1 MTLSRRLIITVA
13 ASVGV
18 AIVGVSLAMGF
29 LARDALIEQAEDQA
43 RLVAGLIASEANRAE
58 LTTDEI
64 DRMIVR
70 QMEAQALAIA
80 RHLENR
86 DHAEER
92 DEDALGAYFAR
103 LTADSAVDD
112 IWLLDED
119 GRPVVRA
126 VGGLSEDRP
135 SDLASAGIDSRVV
148 EALVS
153 GRRFSVTFQSIP
165 PGGWEKPLRY
175 VGVRASS
182 RESVL
187 VGTLAT
193 ETGGPGEIIG
203 IEAALDSL
211 AGREAIQA
219 IWVVNDLLDLVGMAA
234 FEGQDDPMA
243 GASLSTEDEDLATRA
258 LGIDG
263 SMSYLGDHALH
274 VAAPIL
280 DRGGVATG
288 AAVLHMERDHLDR
301 LFADHVKYGLIVAA
315 AAFAIGSIIAA
326 ISARRIVQPV
336 TALTTAAAEVDTDTL
351 SFAPETLD
359 PVAGRRDELGT
370 LVRVFQNM
378 VRQVQAR
385 EEYLESMV
393 RARTRDLEESNA
405 QLERA
410 KERMESE
417 LKIAH
422 ALQGAILP
430 KTLPESP
437 SFSGQALMTPAREM
451 GGDFYDF
458 FTLDDGPAQRGH
470 GRRLR
475 QGRAGGLLHGDRA
488 HRHARGRGPASH
500 SRPLPGGGQR
510 RNLRAEP
517 AGPVRHAL
525 LRNPRPRHGRVRL
538 RPMPGTT
545 RRSSSSAPATSR
557 RLPMTGGMA
566 VGVMPGLPYSE
577 DAMTMAPGD
586 TMFLYTDGITEA
598 MNVDEEEFTEARL
611 EAVLADG
618 HALPVD
624 AVPHDRDQRGGRVRR
639 RRGAV
644 RRHHLHRAA
653 LRWRA
658 GRYRACLTESWCL
671 RVAATVSHKR
681 IL

>member
-86 DHAEER
+86 DHEEER
-92 DEDALGAYFAR
+92 DEETLGAYFAK

-112 IWLLDED
+112 IWLLDQD

-153 GRRFSVTFQSIP
+153 GRRFSITFQSIP
-165 PGGWEKPLRY
+165 PSGWEKPMRY

-187 VGTLAT
+187 VGTLAA

-203 IEAALDSL
+203 IEAALESL

-219 IWVVNDLLDLVGMAA
+219 IWVVNDLLDLIGMAA
-234 FEGQDDPMA
+234 FAGPDERMA
-243 GASLSTEDEDLATRA
+243 DASLSAEDEDLATRA

-288 AAVLHMERDHLDR
+288 AAVLHMGRDHLDR

-430 KTLPESP
+430 KTLPDSP

-458 FTLDDGPAQRGH
+458 FTLDDGRLSVVMADVSGKGVPAAFFMAIARTVMRAAAARHPDPGPCLEEVNDAICEQNPQDLFVTLFYGILDPKTGEFVYANAGH
-470 GRRLR
+470 NPPFVVKRP
-475 QGRAGGLLHGDRA
+475 GDVQA
-488 HRHARGRGPASH
+488 
-500 SRPLPGGGQR
+500 
-510 RNLRAEP
+510 
-517 AGPVRHAL
+517 
-525 LRNPRPRHGRVRL
+525 
-538 RPMPGTT
+538 
-545 RRSSSSAPATSR
+545 
-557 RLPMTGGMA
+557 LPMTGGMA

-577 DAMTMAPGD
+577 DATTMAPGD

-624 AVPHDRDQRGGRVRR
+624 AVLTNVTSAVVEFVA
-639 RRGAV
+639 GAEQSDDITCIV
-644 RRHHLHRAA
+644 
-653 LRWRA
+653 LRYDGEPGDTA
-658 GRYRACLTESWCL
+658 PA
-671 RVAATVSHKR
+671 
-681 IL
+681 

>member
-58 LTTDEI
+58 LTADEI
-64 DRMIVR
+64 DRMIVS

-80 RHLENR
+80 RHLENH
-86 DHAEER
+86 DHEEER
-92 DEDALGAYFAR
+92 GEAALGIYFAK

-112 IWLLDED
+112 IWLLDAD
-119 GRPVVRA
+119 GKPEVRA
-126 VGGLSEDRP
+126 VGGLSEARP

-153 GRRFSVTFQSIP
+153 GRRFSITFQSIP
-165 PGGWEKPLRY
+165 PGGWEKSMRY
-175 VGVRASS
+175 VGVRASNH
-182 RESVL
+182 ESVL
-187 VGTLAT
+187 VGTLTT

-219 IWVVNDLLDLVGMAA
+219 IWVVNDLLDLIGMAA
-234 FEGQDDPMA
+234 FEGPDEPMA
-243 GASLSTEDEDLATRA
+243 GASLSAEDENLATRA

-288 AAVLHMERDHLDR
+288 AAVLHMGRDHLDR

-430 KTLPESP
+430 KTLPDSP

-458 FTLDDGPAQRGH
+458 FTLDDGRLSVVMADVSGKGVPAAFFMAIARTVMRAAAARHPKPGPCLEEVNDAICEQNPQDLFVTLFYGILDPETGEFVYANAGH
-470 GRRLR
+470 N
-475 QGRAGGLLHGDRA
+475 
-488 HRHARGRGPASH
+488 PPFVVK
-500 SRPLPGGGQR
+500 RPGEVLP
-510 RNLRAEP
+510 
-517 AGPVRHAL
+517 
-525 LRNPRPRHGRVRL
+525 
-538 RPMPGTT
+538 
-545 RRSSSSAPATSR
+545 
-557 RLPMTGGMA
+557 LPMTGGMA

-624 AVPHDRDQRGGRVRR
+624 AVLTNVTSAVVEFVA
-639 RRGAV
+639 GAEQSDDITCIV
-644 RRHHLHRAA
+644 
-653 LRWRA
+653 LRYDGEPGDTA
-658 GRYRACLTESWCL
+658 PA
-671 RVAATVSHKR
+671 
-681 IL
+681 

>member
-18 AIVGVSLAMGF
+18 AIGGVSLAMGF

-58 LTTDEI
+58 LTADEI

-80 RHLENR
+80 RHLEN
-86 DHAEER
+86 HER
-92 DEDALGAYFAR
+92 DSGDAALGAYFAK

-119 GRPVVRA
+119 GKPELRA

-153 GRRFSVTFQSIP
+153 GRRFSITFQSVP
-165 PGGWEKPLRY
+165 PSGWEKPMRY
-175 VGVRASS
+175 VGVRASN

-187 VGTLAT
+187 VGTLTT

-219 IWVVNDLLDLVGMAA
+219 IWVVNDLLDLIGMAA
-234 FEGQDDPMA
+234 FEGHGEPMA
-243 GASLSTEDEDLATRA
+243 SASLSAEDEVLATRA
-258 LGIDG
+258 LGIEG

-430 KTLPESP
+430 KTLPDSP

-458 FTLDDGPAQRGH
+458 FTLDDGRLSLVMADVSGKGVPAAFFMAIARTVM
-470 GRRLR
+470 
-475 QGRAGGLLHGDRA
+475 RAA
-488 HRHARGRGPASH
+488 AARHPNPGPCLEEVNDAICE
-500 SRPLPGGGQR
+500 Q
-510 RNLRAEP
+510 
-517 AGPVRHAL
+517 
-525 LRNPRPRHGRVRL
+525 NPQDLFVTLFYGIL
-538 RPMPGTT
+538 D
-545 RRSSSSAPATSR
+545 PATGEFVYANAGHNPPFVVKR
-557 RLPMTGGMA
+557 PGEVLALPMTGGMA
-566 VGVMPGLPYSE
+566 VGVMPGLPYNE

-598 MNVDEEEFTEARL
+598 MNVEEEEFTEARL

-624 AVPHDRDQRGGRVRR
+624 AVLTNVTSAVVEFVA
-639 RRGAV
+639 GAEQSDDITCIV
-644 RRHHLHRAA
+644 
-653 LRWRA
+653 LRYD
-658 GRYRACLTESWCL
+658 GESGDS
-671 RVAATVSHKR
+671 APA
-681 IL
+681 

>member
-18 AIVGVSLAMGF
+18 AIGSVSLAMGF

-43 RLVAGLIASEANRAE
+43 RLVAGLIASTANRAE
-58 LTTDEI
+58 LTVDEI
-64 DRMIVR
+64 DRMIVS

-80 RHLENR
+80 RRLESH
-86 DHAEER
+86 DR
-92 DEDALGAYFAR
+92 DEEEGSDEALRAYFAK

-112 IWLLDED
+112 IWLLDE
-119 GRPVVRA
+119 GGEPRVRA
-126 VGGLSEDRP
+126 VGGLSEDWP
-135 SDLASAGIDSRVV
+135 PDLASAGIDPRVV
-148 EALVS
+148 EALVT
-153 GRRFSVTFQSIP
+153 GRRFSVTFQSNP
-165 PGGWEKPLRY
+165 PGGWEKPMRY
-175 VGVRASS
+175 VGVRASNH
-182 RESVL
+182 EAVL

-193 ETGGPGEIIG
+193 ETSGPGEIIG
-203 IEAALDSL
+203 IEAALESL

-219 IWVVNDLLDLVGMAA
+219 IWVVNDLLDLIGMAA
-234 FEGQDDPMA
+234 YEGHDDPMA
-243 GASLSTEDEDLATRA
+243 GASLLAEDEELATRA

-263 SMSYLGDHALH
+263 SMSYLGDNALH

-288 AAVLHMERDHLDR
+288 AAVLHMDRDHLDR

-359 PVAGRRDELGT
+359 PVAVRRDELGT

-393 RARTRDLEESNA
+393 RARTRDLQESNA

-430 KTLPESP
+430 KTLPDDP
-437 SFSGQALMTPAREM
+437 AYSGHALMTPAREM

-458 FTLDDGPAQRGH
+458 FTLDDGRLSVVMADVSGKGVPAAFFMAIARTVM
-470 GRRLR
+470 
-475 QGRAGGLLHGDRA
+475 RAA
-488 HRHARGRGPASH
+488 AARHPTPGPCLEEVNDAICE
-500 SRPLPGGGQR
+500 Q
-510 RNLRAEP
+510 
-517 AGPVRHAL
+517 
-525 LRNPRPRHGRVRL
+525 NPQDLFVTLFYGIL
-538 RPMPGTT
+538 DPGTGEFVYANAGHNPPFVV
-545 RRSSSSAPATSR
+545 RRPGEVSP
-557 RLPMTGGMA
+557 LPMTGGMA
-566 VGVMPGLPYSE
+566 VGVMPGLPYNE
-577 DAMTMAPGD
+577 DATTMAPGD

-598 MNVDEEEFTEARL
+598 MNVDEQEFTEARL

-618 HALPVD
+618 HELPVD
-624 AVPHDRDQRGGRVRR
+624 AVLTNVTSAVVEFAA
-639 RRGAV
+639 GAEQSDDITCIV
-644 RRHHLHRAA
+644 
-653 LRWRA
+653 LRYDGEA
-658 GRYRACLTESWCL
+658 GDTAS
-671 RVAATVSHKR
+671 A
-681 IL
+681 

>member
-18 AIVGVSLAMGF
+18 AIAGVSVAMGL

-43 RLVAGLIASEANRAE
+43 RLVAGLIASAANRAE
-58 LTTDEI
+58 LTVDEI
-64 DRMIVR
+64 DRMIVS

-80 RHLENR
+80 RNLENH
-86 DHAEER
+86 DHDEE
-92 DEDALGAYFAR
+92 EGGNEALRAYFAK

-119 GRPVVRA
+119 GEPHVRA
-126 VGGLSEDRP
+126 VDGLSESWP
-135 SDLASAGIDSRVV
+135 PDLASAGIDPRVV
-148 EALVS
+148 EALVT
-153 GRRFSVTFQSIP
+153 GRRFSVTFQSNP
-165 PGGWEKPLRY
+165 PGGWEKPMKY
-175 VGVRASS
+175 VGVRAGNHAA
-182 RESVL
+182 VL

-193 ETGGPGEIIG
+193 ETSGPGEIIG

-219 IWVVNDLLDLVGMAA
+219 IWVVNDLLDLIGMSA
-234 FEGQDDPMA
+234 FEGEDGPTA
-243 GASLSTEDEDLATRA
+243 GASLLAEDEDLATRA

-263 SMSYLGDHALH
+263 SMSYLGDNALH

-288 AAVLHMERDHLDR
+288 AAVLHMDRDHLDR

-359 PVAGRRDELGT
+359 PVAVRRDELGT

-393 RARTRDLEESNA
+393 RARTRDLQESNA

-430 KTLPESP
+430 KTLPDDP
-437 SFSGQALMTPAREM
+437 AYSGQALMTPAREM

-458 FTLDDGPAQRGH
+458 FTLDDGRLSVVMADVSGKGVPAAFFMAIARTVM
-470 GRRLR
+470 
-475 QGRAGGLLHGDRA
+475 RAA
-488 HRHARGRGPASH
+488 AARHPTPGPCLQEVNDAICE
-500 SRPLPGGGQR
+500 Q
-510 RNLRAEP
+510 
-517 AGPVRHAL
+517 
-525 LRNPRPRHGRVRL
+525 NPQDLFVTLFYGIL
-538 RPMPGTT
+538 DPGTGEFVYANAGHNPPFVV
-545 RRSSSSAPATSR
+545 RRPGEVSP
-557 RLPMTGGMA
+557 LPMTGGMA
-566 VGVMPGLPYSE
+566 VGVMPGLPYNE
-577 DAMTMAPGD
+577 DATTMAPGD

-618 HALPVD
+618 HSLPVD
-624 AVPHDRDQRGGRVRR
+624 AVLTNVTRAVVEFAGGAEQSDDITCIV
-639 RRGAV
+639 
-644 RRHHLHRAA
+644 
-653 LRWRA
+653 LRYD
-658 GRYRACLTESWCL
+658 GESGDT
-671 RVAATVSHKR
+671 AST
-681 IL
+681 

>member
-18 AIVGVSLAMGF
+18 AIAGVSVAMGL

-43 RLVAGLIASEANRAE
+43 RLVAGLIASAANRAE
-58 LTTDEI
+58 LTVDEI
-64 DRMIVR
+64 DRMIVS

-80 RHLENR
+80 RNLENH
-86 DHAEER
+86 DHDEE
-92 DEDALGAYFAR
+92 EGGNEALRAYFAK

-119 GRPVVRA
+119 GEPHVRA
-126 VGGLSEDRP
+126 VDGLSESWP
-135 SDLASAGIDSRVV
+135 PDLASAGIDPRVV
-148 EALVS
+148 EALVT
-153 GRRFSVTFQSIP
+153 GRRFSVTFQSNP
-165 PGGWEKPLRY
+165 PGGWEKPMKY
-175 VGVRASS
+175 VGVRASNHAA
-182 RESVL
+182 VL

-193 ETGGPGEIIG
+193 ETSGPGEIIG

-219 IWVVNDLLDLVGMAA
+219 IWVVNDLLDLIGMAA
-234 FEGQDDPMA
+234 YEGHDDPMA
-243 GASLSTEDEDLATRA
+243 GASLLPEDEDLATRA

-263 SMSYLGDHALH
+263 SMSYLGDNALH

-288 AAVLHMERDHLDR
+288 AAVLHMDRDHLDR

-359 PVAGRRDELGT
+359 PVAARRDELGT

-393 RARTRDLEESNA
+393 RARTRDLQESNA

-430 KTLPESP
+430 KTLPDDP
-437 SFSGQALMTPAREM
+437 AYSGQALMTPAREM

-458 FTLDDGPAQRGH
+458 FTLDDGRLSVVMADVSGKGVPAAFFMAIARTVM
-470 GRRLR
+470 
-475 QGRAGGLLHGDRA
+475 RAA
-488 HRHARGRGPASH
+488 AARHPTPGPCLEEVNDAICE
-500 SRPLPGGGQR
+500 Q
-510 RNLRAEP
+510 
-517 AGPVRHAL
+517 
-525 LRNPRPRHGRVRL
+525 NPQDLFVTLFYGIL
-538 RPMPGTT
+538 DPGTGEFVYANAGHNPPFVV
-545 RRSSSSAPATSR
+545 RRPGEVSP
-557 RLPMTGGMA
+557 LPMTGGMA
-566 VGVMPGLPYSE
+566 VGVMPGLPYNE
-577 DAMTMAPGD
+577 DATTMAPGD

-624 AVPHDRDQRGGRVRR
+624 AVLTNVTSAVVEFAGGAEQSDDITCIV
-639 RRGAV
+639 
-644 RRHHLHRAA
+644 
-653 LRWRA
+653 LRYD
-658 GRYRACLTESWCL
+658 GESGGT
-671 RVAATVSHKR
+671 APA
-681 IL
+681 

>member
-18 AIVGVSLAMGF
+18 AIGGVALAMGF

-43 RLVAGLIASEANRAE
+43 RLVAGLIASAANRAE
-58 LTTDEI
+58 LTVDEI
-64 DRMIVR
+64 DRMIVS

-80 RHLENR
+80 RNLENY
-86 DHAEER
+86 DHDAQEGG
-92 DEDALGAYFAR
+92 DDALRAYFAK

-112 IWLLDED
+112 VWLLDED
-119 GRPVVRA
+119 GAPHVRA
-126 VGGLSEDRP
+126 VGGLSEDWP
-135 SDLASAGIDSRVV
+135 PDLASAGIDPRLV
-148 EALVS
+148 EALVT
-153 GRRFSVTFQSIP
+153 GRRFSVTFQSDP
-165 PGGWEKPLRY
+165 PGGWEKPMRY
-175 VGVRASS
+175 VGVRASNG
-182 RESVL
+182 ESVL
-187 VGTLAT
+187 IGTLT
-193 ETGGPGEIIG
+193 SETSGPGEIIG
-203 IEAALDSL
+203 VDAALDSL

-219 IWVVNDLLDLVGMAA
+219 IWVVNDLLDLVGMAGY
-234 FEGQDDPMA
+234 EGHDDPMA
-243 GASLSTEDEDLATRA
+243 GASLLAEDRDLATRA

-263 SMSYLGDHALH
+263 SMSYLGDNALH

-288 AAVLHMERDHLDR
+288 AAVLHMDRGHLDR
-301 LFADHVKYGLIVAA
+301 LFADHIKYGLIVAA

-359 PVAGRRDELGT
+359 PVAVRRDELGT

-430 KTLPESP
+430 KTLPDDP
-437 SFSGQALMTPAREM
+437 AYSGQALMTPAREM

-458 FTLDDGPAQRGH
+458 FTLDDGRLSVVMADVSGKGVPAAFFMAIARTVM
-470 GRRLR
+470 
-475 QGRAGGLLHGDRA
+475 RAA
-488 HRHARGRGPASH
+488 AARHPTPGPCLEEVNDAICE
-500 SRPLPGGGQR
+500 Q
-510 RNLRAEP
+510 
-517 AGPVRHAL
+517 
-525 LRNPRPRHGRVRL
+525 NPQDLFVTLFYGIL
-538 RPMPGTT
+538 D
-545 RRSSSSAPATSR
+545 PATGEFVYANAGHNPPFVVR
-557 RLPMTGGMA
+557 RPGDVSPLPMTGGMA
-566 VGVMPGLPYSE
+566 VGVMPGLPYNE
-577 DAMTMAPGD
+577 DATTMAPGD

-618 HALPVD
+618 HELPVD
-624 AVPHDRDQRGGRVRR
+624 AVLTNVTAAVVEFVA
-639 RRGAV
+639 GAEQSDDITCIV
-644 RRHHLHRAA
+644 
-653 LRWRA
+653 LRYD
-658 GRYRACLTESWCL
+658 GESGDT
-671 RVAATVSHKR
+671 APA
-681 IL
+681 

>member
-86 DHAEER
+86 DHGEER
-92 DEDALGAYFAR
+92 DEETLGAYFAK

-119 GRPVVRA
+119 GKPVVRA

-135 SDLASAGIDSRVV
+135 SNLASAGIDSRVV

-153 GRRFSVTFQSIP
+153 GRRFSITFQSIP
-165 PGGWEKPLRY
+165 PGGWEKPMRY

-187 VGTLAT
+187 VGTLAA

-203 IEAALDSL
+203 IEAALESL

-219 IWVVNDLLDLVGMAA
+219 IWVVNDLLDLIGMAA
-234 FEGQDDPMA
+234 FAGPDERMA
-243 GASLSTEDEDLATRA
+243 DASLSAEDEDLATRA
-258 LGIDG
+258 LGIEG

-288 AAVLHMERDHLDR
+288 AAVLHMGRDHLDR

-430 KTLPESP
+430 KTLPDSP

-458 FTLDDGPAQRGH
+458 FTLDDGRLSVVMADVSGKGVPAAFFMAIARTVM
-470 GRRLR
+470 
-475 QGRAGGLLHGDRA
+475 RAA
-488 HRHARGRGPASH
+488 AARHPDPGPCLEEVNDAICE
-500 SRPLPGGGQR
+500 Q
-510 RNLRAEP
+510 
-517 AGPVRHAL
+517 
-525 LRNPRPRHGRVRL
+525 NPQDLFVTLFYGIL
-538 RPMPGTT
+538 D
-545 RRSSSSAPATSR
+545 PATGEFVYANAGHNPPFVVKR
-557 RLPMTGGMA
+557 PGDVQPLPMTGGMA

-577 DAMTMAPGD
+577 DATTLAPGD

-624 AVPHDRDQRGGRVRR
+624 AVLTNVTSAVVEFVA
-639 RRGAV
+639 GAEQSDDITCIV
-644 RRHHLHRAA
+644 
-653 LRWRA
+653 LRYDGEPGDTA
-658 GRYRACLTESWCL
+658 SA
-671 RVAATVSHKR
+671 
-681 IL
+681 